1 MTIARLPSGRA
12 ATTVGRPKG
21 LEMAEP
27 KTEGAGAPDPSAIRM
42 RGRPSEARDGGSPK
56 RLGSRWPGLRAGE
69 HGTDAGPTIGVSAG
83 ESAGGDLDSVGLYL
97 QGIRRSGG
105 RNGGPAKGRELPC
118 CAVGRAPGAGRV
130 FRCAALRSPDAAP
143 CGLVLG
149 HLRLVVSLARRY
161 ERFHLPLGDLIQEGN
176 VGLLHA
182 VRNYDPKRHGRFA
195 SHAANCIKREICR
208 ALSQARTIHIPQEKL
223 DRRRQLA
230 RVAGDLEQRAGNEAG
245 GARPRPKH
253 RLEDDAREIGVEPE
267 ELREVLLLVPEV
279 ASLDAPGGPDGEVL
293 ADRVADTRRAD
304 PSEEA
309 EDSERRRCLREAVA
323 GLPPRYRR
331 LVERR
336 YGLDGGGEARLADL
350 AEEFEV
356 SIPRVHQLLA
366 KAVKQLRAAR
376 RFRPSAG

>member
-1 MTIARLPSGRA
+1 
-12 ATTVGRPKG
+12 
-21 LEMAEP
+21 MAEP
-27 KTEGAGAPDPSAIRM
+27 KTEGGSVPDPRAA
-42 RGRPSEARDGGSPK
+42 PTGGAS
-56 RLGSRWPGLRAGE
+56 WE
-69 HGTDAGPTIGVSAG
+69 
-83 ESAGGDLDSVGLYL
+83 ESGGGDLDAVGLYL
-97 QGIRRSGG
+97 RGIRRG
-105 RNGGPAKGRELPC
+105 RRPAQGRELPC
-118 CAVGRAPGAGRV
+118 CSAGRAPGARKGGPV

-149 HLRLVVSLARRY
+149 HLRLVVSVARRY

-176 VGLLHA
+176 VGLLEA
-182 VRNYDPKRHGRFA
+182 VRNYAPKRHGRFVR
-195 SHAANCIKREICR
+195 HAANCIRKEICR
-208 ALSQARTIHIPQEKL
+208 ALSEARTIHIPREKL

-267 ELREVLLLVPEV
+267 ELREVLRLVPEV

-293 ADRVADTRRAD
+293 ADRLSDTRRAD
-304 PSEEA
+304 PGEEA
-309 EDSERRRCLREAVA
+309 EDSERRRRLRGAVA

-356 SIPRVHQLLA
+356 SVPRVHQLLA
-366 KAVKQLRAAR
+366 KAVEHLRSDP
-376 RFRPSAG
+376 RFRPSTG

>member
-1 MTIARLPSGRA
+1 MLTQWPRGDDGRA
-12 ATTVGRPKG
+12 AKG

-27 KTEGAGAPDPSAIRM
+27 KTEGISVPDPSAARM
-42 RGRPSEARDGGSPK
+42 RGRPSGARGGGSPVK
-56 RLGSRWPGLRAGE
+56 LGSRWPGLRLGE
-69 HGTDAGPTIGVSAG
+69 HESEAGPTIGISAE
-83 ESAGGDLDSVGLYL
+83 ESVGGDLDSVGLYL

-105 RNGGPAKGRELPC
+105 PAEGHELPC
-118 CAVGRAPGAGRV
+118 CAVGRVPAAGRV

-176 VGLLHA
+176 VGLLQA

-195 SHAANCIKREICR
+195 SHAANCIKKGICR
-208 ALSQARTIHIPQEKL
+208 ALSEARTIHIPEEKL
-223 DRRRQLA
+223 ARRRQLA
-230 RVAGDLEQRAGNEAG
+230 RVAGELEQRAGNEAG
-245 GARPRPKH
+245 DARPRPKH
-253 RLEDDAREIGVEPE
+253 RLEDDAREIGVDPE

-279 ASLDAPGGPDGEVL
+279 DSLDAPNGPDGKVL
-293 ADRVADTRRAD
+293 ADRLPDSRCAD
-304 PSEEA
+304 PREAA
-309 EDSERRRCLREAVA
+309 EDSERRRRLRAALA
-323 GLPPRYRR
+323 GLPARYRR

-356 SIPRVHQLLA
+356 SVPRVHQLLA
-366 KAVKQLRAAR
+366 KAVKHLRADP
-376 RFRPSAG
+376 RFRPSTG